1 MNFTTLEMRSIV
13 CFALLYNRWVVRF
26 PTNIRNF
33 YIFTFVYGP
42 VSYEY
47 YLYNLMMAQC
57 EYATRDILYIF
68 GILKPR
74 MRQVEVD
81 LNSILNE

>member
-1 MNFTTLEMRSIV
+1 
-13 CFALLYNRWVVRF
+13 
-26 PTNIRNF
+26 
-33 YIFTFVYGP
+33 
-42 VSYEY
+42 
-47 YLYNLMMAQC
+47 MMVQ
-57 EYATRDILYIF
+57 YKIMIYF